1 MLINRRDITSSKVR
15 PRPGLQPVGG
25 PAAILTPTVTLVQLC
40 LRGNRPPEYLCP
52 FCLLNVPAVIPAVTP
67 PQGMLVTTRLCT
79 YRSPYIMT
87 TTRQQRPQK
96 SLPYNDPNKDHPAVT
111 RFCGHLG
118 SDLYIEAPIP

>member
-67 PQGMLVTTRLCT
+67 PPGYV
-79 YRSPYIMT
+79 S
-87 TTRQQRPQK
+87 
-96 SLPYNDPNKDHPAVT
+96 NHPAV
-111 RFCGHLG
+111 HLQEP
-118 SDLYIEAPIP
+118 LYNDNHSPAETPKESPLQ